1 MIGIVYPI
9 SEVDVIQALST
20 HGGRRSILR
29 AGQGRECGECG
40 IPGGGGGGG
49 AHRAE
54 ARAAPGRKVSIKVAP
69 ARRRLGAGV
78 SSVAAPTVSESRV
91 KPNNPAWCIGG
102 GLAAAA
108 DVEGETRTPPAEP
121 ASRGK
126 KVVGNGVHVL
136 WPTKVHR
143 WLAAAAAVEAS
154 PGR

>member
-1 MIGIVYPI
+1 MIPYVCVLGIV
-9 SEVDVIQALST
+9 S
-20 HGGRRSILR
+20 
-29 AGQGRECGECG
+29 
-40 IPGGGGGGG
+40 
-49 AHRAE
+49 
-54 ARAAPGRKVSIKVAP
+54 
-69 ARRRLGAGV
+69 
-78 SSVAAPTVSESRV
+78 
-91 KPNNPAWCIGG
+91 
-102 GLAAAA
+102 AAAA